1 MENVK
6 NLKIGYEN
14 IKYCYNFLLEHK
26 NNDIE
31 TWLNLYK
38 NVSVLEYRCK
48 DTELYYTV
56 QSLTELILN
65 KIIKIK

>member
-6 NLKIGYEN
+6 NLKKDYDN

-26 NNDIE
+26 NKDME

-56 QSLTELILN
+56 QSLGELIIN